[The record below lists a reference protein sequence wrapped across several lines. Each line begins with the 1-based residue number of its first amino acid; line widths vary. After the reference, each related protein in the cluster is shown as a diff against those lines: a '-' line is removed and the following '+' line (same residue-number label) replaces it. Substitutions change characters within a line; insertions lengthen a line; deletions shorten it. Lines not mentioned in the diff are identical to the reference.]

1 MQKCHVVYS
10 ADYVFQEEGVMG
22 EPPEDNTM
30 AEKKIFMKRKK
41 SVRREVTKS
50 LSDFLREESKKQLRM

>member
-30 AEKKIFMKRKK
+30 AEKKY
-41 SVRREVTKS
+41 S
-50 LSDFLREESKKQLRM
+50 